1 MRTLIQS
8 DDHFLFWKKIS
19 KQVKR
24 GADYKYLNSLSFKII
39 LLLVIRKTWN
49 FDSTFCL
56 HFSLF
61 RKIMI
66 VIVNIVSYK
75 DKENRWRN
83 QELMRISR
91 RSRYLWKRRVN
102 LYIFHNC
109 SFTSSYVLTQG
120 RWEMEKWYFEYKS
133 QIFLYKV
140 RFDLGHK

>member
-66 VIVNIVSYK
+66 VIVKIVSYK

-91 RSRYLWKRRVN
+91 RSRYLWKRRVKSLN
-102 LYIFHNC
+102 FSQLKFH
-109 SFTSSYVLTQG
+109 L
-120 RWEMEKWYFEYKS
+120 
-133 QIFLYKV
+133 FLCTNT
-140 RFDLGHK
+140 RTLGNGKMILWI

>member
-102 LYIFHNC
+102 LYIFHNW